1 MFRPFEE
8 FLICGTNDLEM
19 RFKKVKQ
26 NTPKNWGKVTNKMI
40 LWRQKFKKNAAHDLA
55 ARGDCTLEQRSFLLL
70 IF

>member
-1 MFRPFEE
+1 
-8 FLICGTNDLEM
+8 M

-40 LWRQKFKKNAAHDLA
+40 LWRQKFKKIAAHDLA